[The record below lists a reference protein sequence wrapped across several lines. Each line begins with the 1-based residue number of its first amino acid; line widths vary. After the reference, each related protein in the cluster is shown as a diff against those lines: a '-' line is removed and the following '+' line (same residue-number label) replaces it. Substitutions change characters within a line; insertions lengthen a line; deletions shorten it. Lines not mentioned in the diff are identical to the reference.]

1 MLACLLGD
9 HLNVS
14 GSAGIFWNTHHDLF
28 NGSINKTSVAFQER
42 SRSLDEERCGSF
54 TRLLHL
60 RVPGMSRERLASLEL
75 LLAPLAPPSA
85 INTSAPAAPPATL
98 VLSLLPT
105 HSLHSFSLFLSLS
118 PSFCHRHVDTFGRV
132 RRQQTSSDTSPMLE
146 GRFSGSTLNSGTAGL
161 WPPGTK
167 VLKLF
172 DATSTSKQER

>member
-14 GSAGIFWNTHHDLF
+14 GSARIFWNTHHDLF

-54 TRLLHL
+54 TRHLHL

-118 PSFCHRHVDTFGRV
+118 IILPQTRRYVRARQTPADIFRHLANV
-132 RRQQTSSDTSPMLE
+132 RGEIFRIDAEQ
-146 GRFSGSTLNSGTAGL
+146 RNSGPLASRNKGFKAL
-161 WPPGTK
+161 
-167 VLKLF
+167 
-172 DATSTSKQER
+172 